1 MNILMVNTLPIP
13 SGQASVNRLLS
24 LAKGL
29 VEQKVKVTILS
40 TGKGTDENF
49 HCLDGVKYCNLRK
62 NGNKIICLLKS
73 LFDLLLYVRD
83 NRNSINAVWL
93 VSNSLLVIYPLWFI
107 CKLYKI
113 PYVQEKSEF
122 PFVLMKRGVLFKIWA
137 CFYTHTTYIL
147 FDGMIIMTQ
156 TLLDYFRPLVRK
168 KCQLIKVPM
177 TVDVSRF
184 NNIISKNYY
193 GDYAAYC
200 GYMGGNKDGVENL
213 LEAFTYV
220 EKKYP
225 HFKLVLAGSAS
236 SSDELERLKNKAQT
250 LGLRNVVFTGR
261 VHRDKI
267 PALLWNAKILCLAR
281 PSSLQSA
288 GGFPTK
294 LGEYLCTG
302 NPVVVTAVGD
312 IPDFLNSTNSFI
324 VEPDN
329 NKVFGD
335 EIIKVLD
342 NYEYAKRVAIR
353 GEKTAKENFDGRV
366 QAVRLVEFFK
376 KVIE

>member
-1 MNILMVNTLPIP
+1 M
-13 SGQASVNRLLS
+13 
-24 LAKGL
+24 
-29 VEQKVKVTILS
+29 
-40 TGKGTDENF
+40 
-49 HCLDGVKYCNLRK
+49 
-62 NGNKIICLLKS
+62 
-73 LFDLLLYVRD
+73 
-83 NRNSINAVWL
+83 
-93 VSNSLLVIYPLWFI
+93 
-107 CKLYKI
+107 
-113 PYVQEKSEF
+113 
-122 PFVLMKRGVLFKIWA
+122 
-137 CFYTHTTYIL
+137 
-147 FDGMIIMTQ
+147 
-156 TLLDYFRPLVRK
+156 
-168 KCQLIKVPM
+168 
-177 TVDVSRF
+177 
-184 NNIISKNYY
+184 
-193 GDYAAYC
+193 
-200 GYMGGNKDGVENL
+200 
-213 LEAFTYV
+213 
-220 EKKYP
+220 
-225 HFKLVLAGSAS
+225 
-236 SSDELERLKNKAQT
+236 
-250 LGLRNVVFTGR
+250 
-261 VHRDKI
+261 
-267 PALLWNAKILCLAR
+267 AR